1 MKINMKVPCFGFS
14 CAILIICLAITPPA
28 HALYSQPA
36 STLSAGGGSSA
47 SANYSNLGVI
57 AQPGIV
63 GTSSSASYTTDHGF
77 LPVLGG
83 WQILYPVISAT
94 PGVLSFTLVSG
105 SSSGQSLGISNAG
118 GSTLTWGVA
127 KSNPAESWFSVSP
140 ASGTGS
146 ASVTVTANAA
156 GLAAGT
162 YSDTL
167 TISGAGISQTVQVE
181 LSLSVTALNTYRL
194 TLTLVSDIPGK
205 GGGSI
210 HSDVGGIA
218 CTNTGSDSA
227 GMSGTCL
234 ADFAAGTTVTLM
246 QAPDSNST
254 LATWSPAGCGTN
266 ENCQVV
272 MNGDKPMT
280 ATFPYAYMTKVNSSG
295 SRFDTLTQACSGAAA
310 SDTILARDV
319 TFTEN
324 LTLNGG
330 KAIILNGGLSTTYIP
345 QDAWTTLQGI
355 LTLGTGSLVTDRLI
369 VK

>member
-1 MKINMKVPCFGFS
+1 
-14 CAILIICLAITPPA
+14 
-28 HALYSQPA
+28 
-36 STLSAGGGSSA
+36 
-47 SANYSNLGVI
+47 
-57 AQPGIV
+57 
-63 GTSSSASYTTDHGF
+63 
-77 LPVLGG
+77 
-83 WQILYPVISAT
+83 
-94 PGVLSFTLVSG
+94 
-105 SSSGQSLGISNAG
+105 
-118 GSTLTWGVA
+118 VA
-127 KSNPAESWFSVSP
+127 KNNPAENWFSVSP
-140 ASGTGS
+140 SSGTGS

-167 TISGAGISQTVQVE
+167 TISGAGISQTVQVQ

-194 TLTLVSDIPGK
+194 TLTLVSDTPGK

-218 CTNTGSDSA
+218 CTNTGSNPA
-227 GMSGTCL
+227 GMSGTCF

-246 QAPDSNST
+246 QTPDSNSI

-272 MNGDKPMT
+272 MNGDKPVT
-280 ATFPYAYMTKVNSSG
+280 ATFPYAYMAKVNSSG
-295 SRFDTLTQACSGAAA
+295 SRVDTLVEAYSGAAA

-319 TFTEN
+319 TFTGD

-330 KAIILNGGLSTTYIP
+330 KAITLDGGLSTSYTP
-345 QDAWTTLQGI
+345 QNAWTTLQGI
-355 LTLGTGSLVTDRLI
+355 LTLGTGTLTVDRLI